1 MAEFPEDS
9 EEYKLLGDRLKA
21 GCAAQSRQIDKTK
34 IGENV
39 KTLGTICKQFQHIE
53 PDDTEEEKARKK
65 FYNSILADKKPYFFR
80 YKYKQLSKDYNAYIK
95 KTDQNA
101 RSHLYTTLEDLLEKE
116 KMESQGVSTLT
127 EEEKTFLFYYRKN
140 LPVIDS
146 DCVMN
151 KICKYIESIDF
162 HIKQKIKTK
171 QDFDYKIL
179 LSDSGFEI
187 NKKIYEDIYN
197 IIEKTF
203 KEWEAILQDREKTKY
218 DTSLLPYA
226 CGTKTDK
233 EFRYQSLMRDLEE
246 VTSNEEQLTN
256 HLVYLFYVGKPSYSK
271 ATLWNLVGKQIY
283 KNILNKKSMVYYPV
297 KDVNG
302 DINFM
307 FEKYSVRH
315 ISTESLKEPE
325 KYNFNNYI
333 LGQEIFL
340 DNNDKNNY
348 QENYQFDKCFSILPK
363 TALTNFKKIVYPLK
377 SLEKEDIND

>member
-1 MAEFPEDS
+1 
-9 EEYKLLGDRLKA
+9 
-21 GCAAQSRQIDKTK
+21 
-34 IGENV
+34 
-39 KTLGTICKQFQHIE
+39 
-53 PDDTEEEKARKK
+53 
-65 FYNSILADKKPYFFR
+65 
-80 YKYKQLSKDYNAYIK
+80 
-95 KTDQNA
+95 
-101 RSHLYTTLEDLLEKE
+101 
-116 KMESQGVSTLT
+116 MESQGVSTLT

-302 DINFM
+302 DIN
-307 FEKYSVRH
+307 
-315 ISTESLKEPE
+315 
-325 KYNFNNYI
+325 I
-333 LGQEIFL
+333 L
-340 DNNDKNNY
+340 
-348 QENYQFDKCFSILPK
+348 
-363 TALTNFKKIVYPLK
+363 
-377 SLEKEDIND
+377 

>member
-1 MAEFPEDS
+1 
-9 EEYKLLGDRLKA
+9 
-21 GCAAQSRQIDKTK
+21 
-34 IGENV
+34 
-39 KTLGTICKQFQHIE
+39 
-53 PDDTEEEKARKK
+53 
-65 FYNSILADKKPYFFR
+65 
-80 YKYKQLSKDYNAYIK
+80 
-95 KTDQNA
+95 
-101 RSHLYTTLEDLLEKE
+101 
-116 KMESQGVSTLT
+116 MESQGGSTLT

-218 DTSLLPYA
+218 DTSLLPYV

-307 FEKYSVRH
+307 YEKYSVRH
-315 ISTESLKEPE
+315 ISTENLKEPE
-325 KYNFNNYI
+325 RYNFNNYI

-363 TALTNFKKIVYPLK
+363 AALTNFKKIVYPLK

>member
-101 RSHLYTTLEDLLEKE
+101 RSHLCTTLEDLLEKE
-116 KMESQGVSTLT
+116 KMESQGASTLT

-162 HIKQKIKTK
+162 QIKKKVRSSH
-171 QDFDYKIL
+171 DFDYKTL
-179 LSDSGFEI
+179 MSPNFNI
-187 NKKIYEDIYN
+187 NKKLYIKIKDEV
-197 IIEKTF
+197 EKTF
-203 KEWEAILQDREKTKY
+203 KEINLKLSALFDDRLCIFRTDQHVFSSVLCIRYSFKK
-218 DTSLLPYA
+218 SLL
-226 CGTKTDK
+226 DK
-233 EFRYQSLMRDLEE
+233 
-246 VTSNEEQLTN
+246 
-256 HLVYLFYVGKPSYSK
+256 LF
-271 ATLWNLVGKQIY
+271 
-283 KNILNKKSMVYYPV
+283 
-297 KDVNG
+297 
-302 DINFM
+302 
-307 FEKYSVRH
+307 H
-315 ISTESLKEPE
+315 IH
-325 KYNFNNYI
+325 
-333 LGQEIFL
+333 
-340 DNNDKNNY
+340 
-348 QENYQFDKCFSILPK
+348 
-363 TALTNFKKIVYPLK
+363 
-377 SLEKEDIND
+377 